1 MRQVLLALICWM
13 CTMTQATV
21 AQDSNTPEPEPGPGI
36 SRALA
41 AWRAAHYRDLRYD
54 LNLTVAPDFE
64 RLHGHITLHWSIDA
78 PVDLVLDWRPHAGG
92 TVSAI
97 LANGRSL
104 SPRSVP
110 DHLIVPAQALRAGD
124 NRIDM
129 TIEAPVDAART
140 AVTRYADR
148 EDGARYLYSL
158 FVPADASSV
167 FPCIDQPDL
176 KGRFTL
182 EIDVPDGNVAVSNGP
197 LVAQARVGARMQWR
211 FAQTPPI
218 STYVFAFAVGP
229 FVEFADR
236 SGGQRVFVRRSQQA
250 RAGGELAETMRLNRE
265 GVQFFEALF
274 DRPFP
279 FAKYDLVLLPEF
291 PFGGMEHAGATFL
304 REDAVLFP
312 AEPTAADRLRRAQ
325 LIFHEASH
333 QWFGD
338 LVTMRWF
345 DDLWLK
351 EGFANLMAMRAALA
365 LLPPADAR
373 SAFRALKNAAY
384 RTDVT
389 AGTTPI
395 WQALPNLSLAKSAYG
410 SIVYSKAPAVLHQ
423 LAHAIGEAAFIA
435 GVRAFL
441 RAHAYGNATWEDL
454 VDALES
460 ASGMNLHP
468 WAHAWVRSAGLPRVD
483 VDMRVSDGRIAAFA
497 LRQAPLPKRPPTADA
512 AWPQRI
518 DLVFLDRNAEPLRF
532 DGDAQAQPASGASD
546 RTAALDV
553 RMSGVRTEV
562 AQVIGTPV
570 PHLVF
575 ANANDWGYGLFM
587 LDAHS
592 QTVALQMLDA
602 IADPLLRAQ
611 LWDALWEAVRAGEL
625 APRKWV
631 ELALRALPAERDE
644 IAVAGLLGN
653 LQTAM
658 RWYLDEAAR
667 GALQR
672 DVEAMHAQAMR
683 EAPTLSARAA
693 WFRSYVALA
702 ASDEARAVL
711 KALLDGSAQVPGMPL
726 RSMDRFRIVR
736 SLLASRDP
744 DAEEVLARLRAQDAS
759 DDGRRHAYAAEAARA
774 DPATK
779 ARYFDAFLDDPSV
792 PERWIEDALAAFN
805 TVEQED
811 STLPMLERALDAL
824 PRLQRERR
832 IFFVNNWLAAFI
844 GGQRSAVALERVRR
858 FLDRAQLDAQLR
870 RKVLEAEDALARTV
884 RIRTAQ

>member
-1 MRQVLLALICWM
+1 MRRWVLALICWM
-13 CTMTQATV
+13 CTMTQTIL
-21 AQDSNTPEPEPGPGI
+21 AQASNLAPPEPGPGI
-36 SRALA
+36 SRELA
-41 AWRAAHYRDLRYD
+41 AWRAAHYRDLRYELD
-54 LNLTVAPDFE
+54 LAVTPQFD
-64 RLHGHITLHWSIDA
+64 RLHGRITLHWSIDA

-92 TVSAI
+92 TLSAI
-97 LANGRSL
+97 SVNGQPL
-104 SPRSVP
+104 TPRSVP
-110 DHLIVPAQALRAGD
+110 DHLVIPALALRSGD

-182 EIDVPDGNVAVSNGP
+182 QIEAPDGNLAVSNSP
-197 LVAQARVGARMQWR
+197 LVAQARERGRMHWR
-211 FAQTPPI
+211 FAPTPPI

-229 FVEFADR
+229 FVEFTDR
-236 SGGQRVFVRRSQQA
+236 SSGQRVFVRRSQQA
-250 RAGGELAETMRLNRE
+250 RAAGELAETMRLNRE
-265 GVQFFEALF
+265 GVQFFETLF

-312 AEPTAADRLRRAQ
+312 VEPTAADRLRRAQ

-365 LLPPADAR
+365 LLPQADVR

-395 WQALPNLSLAKSAYG
+395 WQALPNLSAAKSAYG

-423 LAHAIGEAAFIA
+423 IGHTVGEAAFIA

-441 RAHAYGNATWEDL
+441 RTHAYGNATWEDL
-454 VDALES
+454 IGALES
-460 ASGMNLHP
+460 ASGMDLQD
-468 WAHAWVRSAGLPRVD
+468 WAQAWVRRPGLPRVD
-483 VDMRVSDGRIAAFA
+483 VDMHMRDGRISAFA
-497 LRQAPLPKRPPTADA
+497 LHQAPLPEPLLPADA

-518 DLVFLDRNAEPLRF
+518 DVVFLDRNGNPMHF
-532 DGDAQAQPASGASD
+532 DDAAQPPLSAGGRDCAGV
-546 RTAALDV
+546 LDV
-553 RMSGVRTEV
+553 RVAGPRTDV
-562 AQVIGTPV
+562 PHAIGMLA

-587 LDAHS
+587 LDARS
-592 QTVALQMLDA
+592 RIAALGMLDA

-625 APRKWV
+625 SPRAWV

-653 LQTAM
+653 VQTAM

-667 GALQR
+667 DALQPE
-672 DVEAMHAQAMR
+672 VEAMHTRAMH
-683 EAPTLSARAA
+683 EAPTLSARVA
-693 WFRSYVALA
+693 WFRSYLALA
-702 ASDEARAVL
+702 ASDDARAVL
-711 KALLDGSAQVPGMPL
+711 KALLDGSVQVPGMPL

-736 SLLASRDP
+736 SLLAHGDP
-744 DAEEVLARLRAQDAS
+744 DAEELLARLRAQDGS

-774 DPATK
+774 DSATK
-779 ARYFDAFLDDPSV
+779 ARYFDAFLHDASV
-792 PERWIEDALAAFN
+792 PERWIEDALMAFN
-805 TVEQED
+805 SVEQEA
-811 STLPMLERALDAL
+811 STLPMLERALEAL

-858 FLDRAQLDAQLR
+858 FLEHAQLDAPLR

-884 RIRTAQ
+884 RIRAAQ